1 MEAIIP
7 PKVKQYTHNWITL
20 AAFKLWLCIS
30 SYLSLPRSHEK
41 WESRAPCRKCL
52 ETKQERL
59 GPGYK
64 GVSVPYSVDEKVID
78 LRKRWKYVI

>member
-1 MEAIIP
+1 MHGQ
-7 PKVKQYTHNWITL
+7 KH
-20 AAFKLWLCIS
+20 
-30 SYLSLPRSHEK
+30 SHEK

-64 GVSVPYSVDEKVID
+64 GVSMPYSVDEKVID